1 MQTDSTFEMKAMK
14 ASMSD
19 LMNEDSFPG
28 SRSRRKFLA
37 ATGGLLAAATLAGGT
52 SALGQSETD
61 DSGSKPIPKDKARKI
76 PIGVFD
82 PVFDKLSL
90 DQMIDKISGMGIEA
104 VEIGTGGYPGTVH
117 CPVQEMLDDPAKL
130 RAWKKKF
137 EDRNIQVATL
147 SCHGNPVHPDARIAQ
162 RDAESFRRTVLLA
175 EKLEVTVI
183 VGFSGCPGGS
193 PSDTMPNWVTYRWPP
208 EFAQVQDWQWNERV
222 IPYWKQAAKF
232 AREHGVHKLAFEMHP
247 NFVVYNPRTLLKLR
261 EAVGEEIGA
270 NCDLSHLF
278 WQGCDPVEVI
288 HFLGKQG
295 ALYHAHMKDTVMFKK
310 NVDRY
315 GVLNFAFDTSEL
327 PQASETFRS
336 VGYGHSANTWKEILR
351 AYMEVGYQ
359 GILSIENEDPIL
371 PGDVGVERAVYVL
384 KNVRNELLGTV

>member
-1 MQTDSTFEMKAMK
+1 
-14 ASMSD
+14 
-19 LMNEDSFPG
+19 MNVDSFPG

-37 ATGGLLAAATLAGGT
+37 ATGGLLAAATLTGGT

-61 DSGSKPIPKDKARKI
+61 DSGSKPVPKDKARKI

-82 PVFDKLSL
+82 PVFEKLSL
-90 DQMIDKISGMGIEA
+90 DEMIDKISGMGIEA

-175 EKLEVTVI
+175 EKLEVKVI

-295 ALYHAHMKDTVMFKK
+295 AIYHAHMKDTVMFKK

>member
-37 ATGGLLAAATLAGGT
+37 ATGGLLAAATL
-52 SALGQSETD
+52 ALGQSETD

-288 HFLGKQG
+288 HLLGKQG

>member
-1 MQTDSTFEMKAMK
+1 
-14 ASMSD
+14 
-19 LMNEDSFPG
+19 MNVNSLPG

-37 ATGGLLAAATLAGGT
+37 ATGGLLAAATLSSST
-52 SALGQSETD
+52 IALGQNEAD
-61 DSGSKPIPKDKARKI
+61 DSGSKPVPKNIARKI

-90 DQMIDKISGMGIEA
+90 DEMIDKISAMGIEA
-104 VEIGTGGYPGTVH
+104 VEIGTGGYPGTAH
-117 CPVQEMLDDPAKL
+117 CPVQELLDDPAKL

-147 SCHGNPVHPDARIAQ
+147 SCHGNPVHPDSKIAQ

-175 EKLEVTVI
+175 EKLDVKVI

-193 PSDTMPNWVTYRWPP
+193 PTDTQPNWVTYRWPP
-208 EFAQVQDWQWNERV
+208 EFAKVQDWQWNEKV
-222 IPYWKQAAKF
+222 VPYWKQAAKF
-232 AREHGVHKLAFEMHP
+232 AREHNVHKLAFEMHP

-288 HFLGKQG
+288 HLLGKQG

-371 PGDVGVERAVYVL
+371 PGEVGVERAVYVL

>member
-1 MQTDSTFEMKAMK
+1 
-14 ASMSD
+14 
-19 LMNEDSFPG
+19 
-28 SRSRRKFLA
+28 
-37 ATGGLLAAATLAGGT
+37 
-52 SALGQSETD
+52 
-61 DSGSKPIPKDKARKI
+61 
-76 PIGVFD
+76 
-82 PVFDKLSL
+82 
-90 DQMIDKISGMGIEA
+90 
-104 VEIGTGGYPGTVH
+104 
-117 CPVQEMLDDPAKL
+117 
-130 RAWKKKF
+130 
-137 EDRNIQVATL
+137 
-147 SCHGNPVHPDARIAQ
+147 
-162 RDAESFRRTVLLA
+162 
-175 EKLEVTVI
+175 
-183 VGFSGCPGGS
+183 
-193 PSDTMPNWVTYRWPP
+193 
-208 EFAQVQDWQWNERV
+208 
-222 IPYWKQAAKF
+222 
-232 AREHGVHKLAFEMHP
+232 
-247 NFVVYNPRTLLKLR
+247 LLKLR

-295 ALYHAHMKDTVMFKK
+295 AIYHAHMKDTVMFKK

-315 GVLNFAFDTSEL
+315 GVLNFAFDTSDL

>member
-1 MQTDSTFEMKAMK
+1 
-14 ASMSD
+14 
-19 LMNEDSFPG
+19 MNEDSFPG
-28 SRSRRKFLA
+28 SRRNFLA
-37 ATGGLLAAATLAGGT
+37 ATGGLLAAATLTGGT

-61 DSGSKPIPKDKARKI
+61 DSGSKPVPKDKARKI

-90 DQMIDKISGMGIEA
+90 DEMIDKISSMGIEA
-104 VEIGTGGYPGTVH
+104 VEIGTGGYPGTAH
-117 CPVQEMLDDPAKL
+117 CPVQEMLDDSGKL

-137 EDRNIQVATL
+137 EDHNIQVATL

-175 EKLEVTVI
+175 EKLEVSVI

-208 EFAQVQDWQWNERV
+208 EFAQVQDWQWKERV

-295 ALYHAHMKDTVMFKK
+295 AIYHAHMKDTVMFKK